1 MEWRIVKDYEE
12 LSLMAAR
19 FVAAQVKNKPNSVLG
34 LATGS
39 TPIGMYRELTRMVE
53 RGELSLQQVVTF
65 NLDEYIG
72 LAPDHPQSYHYYMH
86 HHFFSHVDIPA
97 GQIHLPYVE
106 KGAAQEEDCE
116 ACEAYDRMIEE
127 HGGIDL
133 QVLGIGRNGHIGFN
147 EPSISLEVGTHI
159 VTLTEETRQANARF
173 FQRIEEVPTHA
184 VTMGVGSI
192 MKAERILLLASG
204 SDKKEVLAR
213 LYAEGVRT
221 ELPAS
226 LLHVHQDVT
235 VIADR
240 EAAAWLP
247 VGESLKG

>member
-1 MEWRIVKDYEE
+1 MEWRIVQDYQE
-12 LSLMAAR
+12 LSREAAQ
-19 FVAAQVKNKPNSVLG
+19 FVAEQVRKKPASVLG

-39 TPIGMYRELTRMVE
+39 TPIGMYQELSRMVKE
-53 RGELSLQQVVTF
+53 GRLTFKETVTF

-72 LAPDHPQSYHYYMH
+72 LRPDHPQSYHYYMRH
-86 HHFFSHVDIPA
+86 YLFDHIDILSEN
-97 GQIHLPYVE
+97 IHIPYVDPDSYT
-106 KGAAQEEDCE
+106 EEECE
-116 ACEAYDRMIEE
+116 ACEAYDRLIEE

-133 QVLGIGRNGHIGFN
+133 QILGIGRNGHIGFN

-159 VTLTEETRQANARF
+159 VTLTEETREANARF
-173 FQRIEEVPTHA
+173 FNSIEEVPTHA
-184 VTMGVGSI
+184 ITMGVGSI

-213 LYAEGVRT
+213 LYVEGVTT

-226 LLHVHQDVT
+226 LLHLHPDVT

-240 EAAAWLP
+240 EAAAWIP
-247 VGESLKG
+247 EEEKA